1 MVPFRFHD
9 KHALMPDSSPQRT
22 IVTSSALFPAI
33 VSTCAHLSSEG
44 SLDIVGILEL
54 SLLVL
59 VLAAVALVVHLLTAI
74 CFELVRRRSIR
85 T

>member
-1 MVPFRFHD
+1 
-9 KHALMPDSSPQRT
+9 MPDSSPQRT